1 MRETRELDRINA
13 TTKAI
18 KKAMI
23 DKDIRRREDLAS
35 MIGMPLS
42 TFNFKMRT
50 GRFTVPEMASI
61 FWTLDMSLEDAGIVL
76 GVHK

>member
-1 MRETRELDRINA
+1 MKTSELDRVKA
-13 TTKAI
+13 TQRAI

-42 TFNFKMRT
+42 TFNLHMRNGMWTVQQMARIFK
-50 GRFTVPEMASI
+50 A
-61 FWTLDMSLEDAGIVL
+61 LDMGVEYACIVL
-76 GVHK
+76 GVRK

>member
-1 MRETRELDRINA
+1 MKTSELDRVKA
-13 TTKAI
+13 TQRAI

-42 TFNFKMRT
+42 TFNFKLRT

-61 FWTLDMSLEDAGIVL
+61 FWALDMSLEDAGIVL